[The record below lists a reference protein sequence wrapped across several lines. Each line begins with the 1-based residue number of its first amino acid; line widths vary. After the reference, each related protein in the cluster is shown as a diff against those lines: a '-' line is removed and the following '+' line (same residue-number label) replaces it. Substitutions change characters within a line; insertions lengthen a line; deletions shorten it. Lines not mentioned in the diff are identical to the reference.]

1 MPPQRKPAS
10 STSRSAEGGLGDGAA
25 PSWSAA
31 REGVVSRGRRRARRR
46 RERGKRIN
54 REDNFFF
61 YQNREDNL
69 GREKPQTPTS
79 SNLIWPHARLHI
91 SCTKIL
97 GRYVCPHV
105 HLHTSVDV
113 RVTEGVMKSRASD
126 TLTVFLA
133 VTTGEEAAGGSRMCS
148 LLLNKLWIAVGMFLV
163 IKT

>member
-1 MPPQRKPAS
+1 M
-10 STSRSAEGGLGDGAA
+10 
-25 PSWSAA
+25 
-31 REGVVSRGRRRARRR
+31 SRGRRRARRR
-46 RERGKRIN
+46 RERGQRIN

-79 SNLIWPHARLHI
+79 SNLIWPHACLHI

-133 VTTGEEAAGGSRMCS
+133 ATTGEEAAGGSRMCS
-148 LLLNKLWIAVGMFLV
+148 LLLNKTMDRSWHVSSDQDMI
-163 IKT
+163 